1 MRVGNPGKYREERG
15 GQFDNGAVLHQHRIE
30 LGGPDVLVKLHGD
43 HLAEDGFKETLESFV
58 EAQRD
63 GLAGGIEAMADL
75 NAGSQIVVARR
86 TVRALRDEGTEQV
99 ERIDLAGL
107 ALDDTR
113 FAGQLFKE
121 LAGEEDFSD
130 GQVEWAGGI
139 VRA

>member
-1 MRVGNPGKYREERG
+1 
-15 GQFDNGAVLHQHRIE
+15 
-30 LGGPDVLVKLHGD
+30 
-43 HLAEDGFKETLESFV
+43 
-58 EAQRD
+58 
-63 GLAGGIEAMADL
+63 
-75 NAGSQIVVARR
+75 
-86 TVRALRDEGTEQV
+86 VRALRDEGTEQV